1 MASEPWPELMESSNG
16 GSASKAPEW
25 TLRTES
31 ELHVE
36 RLEAKLNNIKT
47 KKDRSPKFNGTLAA
61 QHTEQLDPDAE
72 EIQSGQEEAD
82 EGLWL
87 LWNNKRPD
95 PGQGREYTSSSDP
108 FTTTATTDATD
119 IRSSSSDEGEEDI
132 EDRLEQA
139 KARAKQVEEYYAK
152 SDRCCCCC
160 IIS

>member
-1 MASEPWPELMESSNG
+1 MASEPWPELMDSSNG
-16 GSASKAPEW
+16 GSTSKAPEW

-36 RLEAKLNNIKT
+36 RLEAKLNSIKK

-72 EIQSGQEEAD
+72 EIQPGQEEAD

-95 PGQGREYTSSSDP
+95 SGQGREYTSPDQL
-108 FTTTATTDATD
+108 TTTTTSDETD
-119 IRSSSSDEGEEDI
+119 IRSSSSDEREEDI

-139 KARAKQVEEYYAK
+139 KAQAKHAEEYYAK
-152 SDRCCCCC
+152 SDRNCCC

>member
-1 MASEPWPELMESSNG
+1 MASEPWPELMDSSNG
-16 GSASKAPEW
+16 GSTSKAPEW

-36 RLEAKLNNIKT
+36 RLEAKLNSIKK
-47 KKDRSPKFNGTLAA
+47 KKDRSPRFNGTLAA

-87 LWNNKRPD
+87 LWNNKKPD
-95 PGQGREYTSSSDP
+95 SGQGRAYTSSAP
-108 FTTTATTDATD
+108 FTTTTTTDATD
-119 IRSSSSDEGEEDI
+119 IRSSSSDDGEEDI
-132 EDRLEQA
+132 EDRLERAKAQA
-139 KARAKQVEEYYAK
+139 KHAEAYTK
-152 SDRCCCCC
+152 SDRNCCC